1 MKKIILASASPRR
14 RELLGQLDIPFEVIP
29 SRYEEHAEGLPA
41 REAVLRLAEGKA
53 EEVFSRYP
61 DCAVLGAD
69 TVVALDGTVLGKPRS
84 QEDAKRT
91 LRALSGREHSVFTG
105 VCLLTEGF
113 RRTVAV
119 ESRVR
124 FFPLSEELIG
134 QYVESGLPMDKAGS
148 YGIQDG
154 YPLVEGYEGSYENIV
169 GLPVEAVLA
178 LLKEGNV
185 C

>member
-1 MKKIILASASPRR
+1 MKKLILASASPRR
-14 RELLGQLDIPFEVIP
+14 RELLVQLDIPFEVIP

-53 EEVFSRYP
+53 EEVFFRCP

-69 TVVALDGTVLGKPRS
+69 TVVALDGTVLGKPHS
-84 QEDAKRT
+84 EEDAVRT
-91 LRALSGREHSVFTG
+91 LRALSGRLHSVFTG
-105 VCLLTEGF
+105 VCLLSEGF
-113 RRTVAV
+113 RRVTAV

-124 FFPLSEELIG
+124 FFPLSEELIER
-134 QYVESGLPMDKAGS
+134 YVKSGLPMDKAGS

-169 GLPVEAVLA
+169 GLPLEAVRA
-178 LLKEGNV
+178 LLKEGNI

>member
-1 MKKIILASASPRR
+1 MKKLILASASPRR
-14 RELLGQLDIPFEVIP
+14 RELLGQLNVPFEVIP

-53 EEVFSRYP
+53 AEVFSRCP

-69 TVVALDGTVLGKPRS
+69 TVVALDGAVLGKPRS
-84 QEDAKRT
+84 AEDAKRT

-105 VCLLTEGF
+105 VSLLAEGF

-124 FFPLSEELIG
+124 FFPLSEQLIER
-134 QYVESGLPMDKAGS
+134 YVASGLPMDKAGS

-154 YPLVEGYEGSYENIV
+154 YPLVERYEGSYENIV
-169 GLPVEAVLA
+169 GLPVEAVRA
-178 LLKEGNV
+178 LLKEGKI